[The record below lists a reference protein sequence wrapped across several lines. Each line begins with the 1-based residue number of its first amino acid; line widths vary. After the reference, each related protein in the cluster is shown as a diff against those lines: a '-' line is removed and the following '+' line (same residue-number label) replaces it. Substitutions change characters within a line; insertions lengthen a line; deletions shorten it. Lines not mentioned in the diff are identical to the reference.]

1 MSRMAGSA
9 GLHSLVSLGRRP
21 ADSWLP
27 SLSATCFNVN
37 GYSPRCR
44 GQTRRVP
51 MSSSEVSLIVFAV
64 LLCGAGLGAVIRKIS
79 SAPLLHALPALGP

>member
-1 MSRMAGSA
+1 
-9 GLHSLVSLGRRP
+9 
-21 ADSWLP
+21 
-27 SLSATCFNVN
+27 
-37 GYSPRCR
+37 
-44 GQTRRVP
+44 